1 MVPSYTPG
9 VMHYVIGSG
18 PAGVSCAS
26 ALLARGEAV
35 TMLDAGITLEPAAQA
50 ALDAMGRQ
58 ERSAWDARVLADW
71 RQMEA
76 GSGVPR
82 KLSYGSGFAYRGAG
96 EFAPVQSRRAEIS
109 PSFALG
115 GLSNVWGAAV
125 LPYRQDDLEAWP
137 IRRDALAPYYA
148 KVLEFMPLAAE
159 IDDLSGTFP
168 LYTDRFL
175 PHDASSQAR
184 RLLAAL
190 ERHRAR
196 LAAGG
201 VTFGRARLAVRSRS
215 GSGRDCVYCGM
226 CMFGCPYELIY
237 NSAQTLAELRRDP
250 NFRYVGGKFVERVEE
265 STDGVAVQARA
276 VDGGELTVYEAG
288 RVFLGCGPIPTTKI
302 LMESLGVEERIMR
315 DSQYFLAPLLQ
326 LRASGATAEDLHTLT
341 QLFIEINDARV
352 SERTVHLQVYTFN
365 AAYEDELRRRFGR
378 LYPLIPSGAI
388 LNRMLVLQGFLHSD
402 DSARVRVRLKAGKLR
417 LGASKGR
424 RARRVI
430 NRVMR
435 KLVWLAPRLGVAP
448 LRPLLNVEA
457 PGKGFHSGGTFP
469 MRARPGPGECDTLGR
484 PYGLRRV
491 HAIDSSTFPSI
502 PATTITLSIMAN
514 AYRIGSEYDRLDE

>member
-201 VTFGRARLAVRSRS
+201 VTFGRAALR
-215 GSGRDCVYCGM
+215 
-226 CMFGCPYELIY
+226 GCK
-237 NSAQTLAELRRDP
+237 TR
-250 NFRYVGGKFVERVEE
+250 
-265 STDGVAVQARA
+265 
-276 VDGGELTVYEAG
+276 
-288 RVFLGCGPIPTTKI
+288 
-302 LMESLGVEERIMR
+302 
-315 DSQYFLAPLLQ
+315 
-326 LRASGATAEDLHTLT
+326 LRAALS
-341 QLFIEINDARV
+341 RV
-352 SERTVHLQVYTFN
+352 L
-365 AAYEDELRRRFGR
+365 
-378 LYPLIPSGAI
+378 
-388 LNRMLVLQGFLHSD
+388 
-402 DSARVRVRLKAGKLR
+402 
-417 LGASKGR
+417 
-424 RARRVI
+424 
-430 NRVMR
+430 
-435 KLVWLAPRLGVAP
+435 
-448 LRPLLNVEA
+448 
-457 PGKGFHSGGTFP
+457 
-469 MRARPGPGECDTLGR
+469 
-484 PYGLRRV
+484 
-491 HAIDSSTFPSI
+491 
-502 PATTITLSIMAN
+502 
-514 AYRIGSEYDRLDE
+514 